1 MLLLRSQPVCLPTC
15 LRSAPTHHSPCL
27 QWLNEMLEEVWPYVD
42 GAVCKEVKV
51 RKEGRG
57 S

>member
-1 MLLLRSQPVCLPTC
+1 MLLRSQPVCLATC
-15 LRSAPTHHSPCL
+15 LHLAPWHSHCF